1 MAAPGQ
7 FRGGINELM
16 KQAAWLQR
24 KVEEAQ
30 KTNKERTVTVS
41 GANDKVKV
49 TATLGREVTR
59 IEVDPAFLAADAE
72 FALDAVSGVVNA
84 ALKSAA
90 EEMDKEIQKATG
102 GLKIPGIT

>member
-1 MAAPGQ
+1 MAATQ

-30 KTNKERTVTVS
+30 KSHKERTITVA

-49 TATLGREVTR
+49 TATLGREVAR
-59 IEVDPAFLAADAE
+59 IEVDPDFLASDRD
-72 FALDAVSGVVNA
+72 FALDAVTGVVNA
-84 ALKSAA
+84 ALKQAA

>member
-1 MAAPGQ
+1 MAGTQ

-30 KTNKERTVTVS
+30 KNNKERIITVA

-49 TATLGREVTR
+49 TASLGREVTR
-59 IEVDPAFLAADAE
+59 IEVDPDFLASDRD
-72 FALDAVSGVVNA
+72 FALDAVTGVVNA
-84 ALKSAA
+84 ALKQAS